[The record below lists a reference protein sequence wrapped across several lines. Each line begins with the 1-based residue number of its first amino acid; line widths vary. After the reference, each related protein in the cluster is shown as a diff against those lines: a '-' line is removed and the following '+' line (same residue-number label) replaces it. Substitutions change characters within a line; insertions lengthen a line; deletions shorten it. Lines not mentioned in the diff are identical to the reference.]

1 MTEKFVLWNED
12 KKGYLKKGC
21 SLINIQDGRIRT
33 APTLENAEVFED
45 YDRAKEYMHE
55 LNDSMVKFF
64 YDGAPWG
71 VINFDFTDHFCEQR
85 AEELVEDLKTLD
97 PRVTGEEAAE
107 AIKEASKNIRDAMTA
122 KTTTRTSSVPLPLV
136 EIVGE
141 EITPEEREKGLELK
155 QRVIVH
161 NDLRHC
167 AKCGQ
172 DLTEK
177 ICAHIGKLQTRCG
190 TCERFDCVCLKCP
203 LSGLP
208 IIACG
213 CDGCERLLADIDP
226 DKYDKPTS
234 LAEDAGEPEEDE
246 DEATAIKPSHYARG
260 AGGTTFDVI
269 EALYQVLPWEQ
280 FKGYMKGNIIKYTV
294 RYDDKNGT
302 EDVEKAAE
310 YNRRLMA
317 YELREGAKNA
327 D

>member
-1 MTEKFVLWNED
+1 MTEKFVLWNQD
-12 KKGYLKKGC
+12 KARYLKKGC
-21 SLINIQDGRIRT
+21 DMKTVNDGR
-33 APTLENAEVFED
+33 AKHVKHLDEAEIFED
-45 YDRAKEYMHE
+45 YDIAKEYMHA
-55 LNDSMVKFF
+55 LNEATKRFF
-64 YDGAPWG
+64 YLGDPWG

-107 AIKEASKNIRDAMTA
+107 AIKEASKNIREAMTPKA
-122 KTTTRTSSVPLPLV
+122 LTRTSSVPLPRV

-155 QRVIVH
+155 QRVIMH

-190 TCERFDCVCLKCP
+190 TCERFDCICVKCP
-203 LSGLP
+203 DSGLS
-208 IIACG
+208 IQACG
-213 CDGCERLLADIDP
+213 CLNMM
-226 DKYDKPTS
+226 KPTT

-260 AGGTTFDVI
+260 AGGATFDVI